1 MMKLLKKLPKNLRRQ
16 IKAKMM
22 VRVLTNLRILN
33 KISRRI
39 VSKIAIR
46 KRSKKAKIL
55 MISLKNLRI
64 SWTMSQSMIS
74 MSASL
79 KRLQSNPS
87 KMTLRLTNLS
97 RQKMMKMKT
106 FLMKT
111 FLMKRSLSMQKMRFF
126 KTARKLKLMTSQ

>member
-1 MMKLLKKLPKNLRRQ
+1 MKMMKLLKKLPKNLRRQ

-22 VRVLTNLRILN
+22 VRVLTNLRIF
-33 KISRRI
+33 RRI

-97 RQKMMKMKT
+97 RQKMIKMKI

-111 FLMKRSLSMQKMRFF
+111 FLMKRSLRMQKMMFS